1 MTDRDERAGGFEAE
15 AARRY
20 RQAAETLGPE
30 IRSALRRARAGAQAQ
45 RPDAGVRW
53 VPLTA
58 TVAAGAIVAAVLV
71 FRGPEAVGP
80 PPATAA
86 EDLELLLDGE
96 EFDLLAEL
104 DFYLWLET
112 QADVG

>member
-1 MTDRDERAGGFEAE
+1 MTDHDERGGGFEAD

-20 RQAAETLGPE
+20 RRAAETLEPE

-45 RPDAGVRW
+45 RPAAGGRW
-53 VPLTA
+53 LPLTA
-58 TVAAGAIVAAVLV
+58 AVAAGVILAAILLFPA
-71 FRGPEAVGP
+71 PETVGP
-80 PPATAA
+80 PPAAAA
-86 EDLELLLDGE
+86 EDLELLLDE
-96 EFDLLAEL
+96 EDFDFLAEL